1 MLIANYSVCK
11 FSLALS
17 LSKAIPL
24 STSQARIIPA
34 DKPQTDAQ
42 SAVAAG
48 VDPIPGPHSC
58 FPSRG
63 PRLRQHKRE
72 RMRV

>member
-17 LSKAIPL
+17 LSTAIPL
-24 STSQARIIPA
+24 STSQARIIAA
-34 DKPQTDAQ
+34 DKLQTDAQ
-42 SAVAAG
+42 RAVAAG
-48 VDPIPGPHSC
+48 KDPIPGPRSC
-58 FPSRG
+58 FRSRG